1 MSISRKQL
9 SVLFL
14 CSLVTYMVGNGLLP
28 LLPVYAE
35 SMGAN
40 AMMEGLYLA
49 LAYLAT
55 AIGALCAGRV
65 SASKLGRKIPIIFA
79 YLLAAPIAWLL
90 GRVTA
95 LWGLTLLTALLWFF
109 GGVGLALCMILTGLS
124 AGENERGKIFGVIS
138 LTIGLG
144 AVIGGLGTGWLV
156 KQWGFPT
163 MFSALA
169 VLLLLGSVAAL
180 FLEEKEDQNRQSKED
195 QPRASAP
202 LGRNYFLLFWA
213 STVVSTGGFIF
224 IFIRS
229 LSMSA
234 LGFDA
239 LEISSSGVVGGLI
252 SFPLPFLLGWL
263 SDRFDRKKVLIL
275 GYLLAIIGLLLL
287 AGSSQLWHFWLVS
300 IFTGITVGT
309 NSSVG
314 NALVAD
320 LIPSESRGKGLALFS
335 ATVWIGGMIGFALAG
350 LMLQNLTLPLSCYIG
365 GSLGSAAA
373 GLLIL
378 IRAGGRTMKLRHTGS
393 SR

>member
-1 MSISRKQL
+1 MSISKKQL

-35 SMGAN
+35 SMGAS
-40 AMMEGLYLA
+40 ALMEGLYLA
-49 LAYLAT
+49 LAYV
-55 AIGALCAGRV
+55 AIAVGALCAGKV
-65 SASKLGRKIPIIFA
+65 SASRLGRKIPIIFA
-79 YLLAAPIAWLL
+79 YLLGAPIAWLL
-90 GRVTA
+90 GSVTA
-95 LWGLTLLTALLWFF
+95 LWELVFLTALLWFF
-109 GGVGLALCMILTGLS
+109 GGLGLALSMILTGLS

-156 KQWGFPT
+156 KGWGFPT
-163 MFSALA
+163 MFRALA
-169 VLLLLGSVAAL
+169 ILLFLGSGAAL
-180 FLEEKEDQNRQSKED
+180 FLEEKEDQNQQPEED
-195 QPRASAP
+195 QPQAPAP
-202 LGRNYFLLFWA
+202 LGRNYSLLFWA

-239 LEISSSGVVGGLI
+239 MEISSSGVVGGLV

-275 GYLLAIIGLLLL
+275 GYLMAILGLLLL
-287 AGSSQLWHFWLVS
+287 AGSSHLWHFWSVTFLA
-300 IFTGITVGT
+300 GITVGT

-320 LIPSESRGKGLALFS
+320 LIPGESRGKGLALFS
-335 ATVWIGGMIGFALAG
+335 ATVWIGGIIGFALAG
-350 LMLQNLTLPLSCYIG
+350 FMLQNLTLQLSCTI
-365 GSLGSAAA
+365 GSLLGIASI
-373 GLLIL
+373 GLLIP
-378 IRAGGRTMKLRHTGS
+378 IRAGGRLVKPRPTGS
-393 SR
+393 TR